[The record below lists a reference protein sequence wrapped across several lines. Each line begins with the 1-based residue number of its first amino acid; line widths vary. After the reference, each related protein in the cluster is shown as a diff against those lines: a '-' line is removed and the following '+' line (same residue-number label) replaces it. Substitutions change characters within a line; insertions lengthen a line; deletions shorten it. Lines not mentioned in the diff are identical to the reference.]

1 MEAAHVLCCIPRP
14 DLTEVFLGASGQLEV
29 ELKAKDPIDVL
40 HEVEQARHLRLHLR
54 RHAENVRVVL
64 HESTHA
70 RQAGERTG
78 GFVSDEGRRLA
89 GCESLRG

>member
-1 MEAAHVLCCIPRP
+1 ME
-14 DLTEVFLGASGQLEV
+14 LEP
-29 ELKAKDPIDVL
+29 EDSIDML
-40 HEVEQARHLRLHLR
+40 HKVEQARHLRLHLR

-64 HESTHA
+64 HESAHA

-89 GCESLRG
+89 EGES